1 MTGTADSILVID
13 DEDSICLAFKR
24 FFEDR
29 GWSVALAA
37 SAEAGLAAWRKAHP
51 TVVFLD
57 VRLPDRSGLELL
69 ADISNGRK
77 NVVVITAYG
86 GLDTVVRAIQGRAYD
101 YLVKPID
108 LDQALAL
115 ADRIRGSR
123 SRSDSARAP
132 GSMKTPESLVG
143 TSPSMQQV
151 YKLIARVAPSTAP
164 VLIQGPTGTGKELV
178 ARAIHRFG
186 PRREGPFVA
195 LNCGAIPDSLIE
207 SELFG
212 HVRGAFTSAASD
224 RTGRFEAADSGTLLL
239 DEVGDL
245 PLPVQV
251 KLLRVLD
258 TSTIERVG
266 SSQSIPLDVR
276 IIAATNKHL
285 EEEVER
291 GRFRRDL
298 YYRLAVLS
306 IHLPALRDRREDIL
320 PLAAHFLHLA
330 APLATM
336 PTISPDAQRLLTEYD
351 WPGNVRELKNAMEH
365 AIALAPERSILSDD
379 LPAFVR
385 RRGTS
390 EHQDDNRLRQAVVDY
405 AASLSDGDL
414 GRCHRTLE
422 QVERALIA
430 FALRRHGGNQS
441 EAADYLGLHRNTLRT
456 KLRDLGIDAASPKS

>member
-1 MTGTADSILVID
+1 MNAPDSILVID

-29 GWSVALAA
+29 GWSVTLAA
-37 SAEAGLAAWRKAHP
+37 SADAGVAAWRARRP

-57 VRLPDRSGLELL
+57 VRLPDRSGLDLL
-69 ADISNGRK
+69 ADIGDGRT

-86 GLDTVVRAIQGRAYD
+86 GLDTVVRAIQGRAFD

-115 ADRIRGSR
+115 AERIRDGGGR
-123 SRSDSARAP
+123 SSAAQAAIGNPVPDSLI
-132 GSMKTPESLVG
+132 GK
-143 TSPSMQQV
+143 SPAMQHV
-151 YKLIARVAPSTAP
+151 YKLIARVAPTTSP
-164 VLIQGPTGTGKELV
+164 VLIQGPTGSGKELV

-195 LNCGAIPDSLIE
+195 LNCGAIPDNLIE

-245 PLPVQV
+245 PLAVQV

-258 TSTIERVG
+258 TNTIERVG

-306 IHLPALRDRREDIL
+306 IHVPALRDRREDVVA
-320 PLAAHFLHLA
+320 LAAHFLHLA
-330 APLATM
+330 APAS
-336 PTISPDAQRLLTEYD
+336 TIPPLSADAQRVLSEYD

-365 AIALAPERSILSDD
+365 AIALAPERTILSDD

-385 RRGTS
+385 RRGKP
-390 EHQDDNRLRQAVVDY
+390 EHLDDDRLRHAVIDY
-405 AASLSDGDL
+405 AASLSDGDF

-430 FALRRHGGNQS
+430 FALKRHRGNQS
-441 EAADYLGLHRNTLRT
+441 EAAIYLGLHRNTLRN
-456 KLRDLGIDAASPKS
+456 KLRELGMDAASPEV